1 MWSREWKG
9 VEEDGR
15 GGRRSNEPT
24 SHGVVS
30 TRAPLPLFSSF
41 SSPLPTSLHLVLLL
55 LLLSPP
61 PSPSPSRSA
70 SCSFSRVP
78 RHYIIHI
85 STLVFGNVVRRSYTR
100 SFLSLC
106 VRALGRACNARDMQS
121 LRGPREICRQH
132 RVEERNSQSFCLTF
146 ARPPWKFASA
156 VTSRQREGILC
167 LITESI
173 ARGLRFTMLH
183 FESILA

>member
-41 SSPLPTSLHLVLLL
+41 SSPLRLPASTFSLVLLL
-55 LLLSPP
+55 LLLSPSSP
-61 PSPSPSRSA
+61 PPSPSRSA
-70 SCSFSRVP
+70 SRSFSRVP

-85 STLVFGNVVRRSYTR
+85 STLVFGNVVRRSCTR
-100 SFLSLC
+100 SFLPLC
-106 VRALGRACNARDMQS
+106 ARWDARVTLGTCNLCGVRERYAGNIVSRERGIVLLLNFS
-121 LRGPREICRQH
+121 FNGPRG
-132 RVEERNSQSFCLTF
+132 NS
-146 ARPPWKFASA
+146 R
-156 VTSRQREGILC
+156 VTSSNSRQE
-167 LITESI
+167 
-173 ARGLRFTMLH
+173 LRL
-183 FESILA
+183 

>member
-1 MWSREWKG
+1 MEGS
-9 VEEDGR
+9 R
-15 GGRRSNEPT
+15 GGWSGWEKIKRADKPRGGLYPRSF
-24 SHGVVS
+24 
-30 TRAPLPLFSSF
+30 AALLFLLFASAYQPPPRPSSSSSFASSF
-41 SSPLPTSLHLVLLL
+41 SFSFSVCLL
-55 LLLSPP
+55 LLLSC
-61 PSPSPSRSA
+61 PSPLYYSYFHA
-70 SCSFSRVP
+70 RV
-78 RHYIIHI
+78 RQCGSTIIY
-85 STLVFGNVVRRSYTR
+85 TLFP
-100 SFLSLC
+100 LSLC